1 MEVFSHNKTPLFF
14 LVLFASLITLALGQT
29 RVGFYQ
35 TSCPRVEAI
44 VQSAVAAANRA
55 NPGVPPGLV
64 RMFFHDCFVNGC
76 DASILIN
83 GDGSERTAPPNT
95 LLRGYEIIDAAKTQ
109 LETECPGVVSC
120 ADILAIAARDS
131 VLLAGG
137 IARWQVPLGRRD
149 GLVSRAADTT
159 NLPAF
164 NDPVN
169 VQIRK
174 FAEKGLNTQDLVT
187 LSGAHTLGTGA
198 CLVFSYRLY
207 NFNNTNGPDPS
218 IDPAFLTTLRN
229 LCPNGGDSRRRVA
242 LDTGSENRFDTS
254 YFANLRSGRGVLE
267 SDQVLWGNPTTRT
280 LAQRF
285 LGVSGL
291 VGLTFNVEF
300 ARSMVRMGNI
310 EVKTGTQGEIRRV
323 CSAFN

>member
-1 MEVFSHNKTPLFF
+1 
-14 LVLFASLITLALGQT
+14 
-29 RVGFYQ
+29 
-35 TSCPRVEAI
+35 
-44 VQSAVAAANRA
+44 
-55 NPGVPPGLV
+55 
-64 RMFFHDCFVNGC
+64 
-76 DASILIN
+76 
-83 GDGSERTAPPNT
+83 
-95 LLRGYEIIDAAKTQ
+95 
-109 LETECPGVVSC
+109 
-120 ADILAIAARDS
+120 
-131 VLLAGG
+131 
-137 IARWQVPLGRRD
+137 IARWAVPLGRRD
-149 GLVSRAADTT
+149 GLVSRAADTI

-164 NDPVN
+164 NDPVD

-187 LSGAHTLGTGA
+187 LSRAHTLGTGA

-229 LCPNGGDSRRRVA
+229 LCPNGGDNRRRVA

-254 YFANLRSGRGVLE
+254 YFANLRSGRGVRE
-267 SDQVLWGNPTTRT
+267 SDQLLWGNPTTRT
-280 LAQRF
+280 IAQRF

-300 ARSMVRMGNI
+300 ARSMVRMGNV